1 MILEVVYLQLH
12 VIIIY
17 SVSVNNIYI
26 FMNKVTKILILTT
39 YNIQLTELREA
50 VKYKILYQKPI

>member
-26 FMNKVTKILILTT
+26 FMNKVTKILILTI
-39 YNIQLTELREA
+39 YNIELTKLREA